1 MSGLIAK
8 GMILVIR
15 IYQGAISPLLPGSC
29 RYTPTC
35 SEYGAQALAKYGAW
49 QGGIL
54 TLKRFLS
61 CNPWGGHGHDPVP

>member
-1 MSGLIAK
+1 MSSLIAK
-8 GMILVIR
+8 GMILAIR
-15 IYQGAISPLLPGSC
+15 FYQGAVSPLLPGSC

-35 SEYGAQALAKYGAW
+35 SEYGAQALAKHGALR
-49 QGGIL
+49 GGVL